1 MPNNALD
8 WKEKYLTLLDQQ
20 ETLEAHF
27 ARQTDLLKRALVRSS
42 VAAEGHDEQLD
53 QALQSLRLHVRQTI
67 QPDSLER
74 HIEHLEQAALKAETR
89 AQQRQEQLNA
99 TLLQVAQQLQQLALP
114 KTLQKNLKLFV
125 KELPKQLTE
134 RHGLYAALEQFK
146 ALQEQALE
154 TAQPQAVALTKAATP
169 GFFGRLFKANESTVL
184 NNETA
189 EPNHATAQQQAH
201 NAEPATPTTADANA
215 DADAA
220 TDLATHIQDQAIE
233 PVKRASLIRS

>member
-53 QALQSLRLHVRQTI
+53 QA
-67 QPDSLER
+67 
-74 HIEHLEQAALKAETR
+74 
-89 AQQRQEQLNA
+89 
-99 TLLQVAQQLQQLALP
+99 LQQLALP

-201 NAEPATPTTADANA
+201 NAEPATPTTADADA

-233 PVKRASLIRS
+233 PVKRANLIRS